1 MELLSALLAARLGTE
16 KYATDLYL
24 LIFILN
30 ESLQLKSGACK
41 IICFTFLSLSIFFYV
56 DRMRIT
62 SERQDITYHHSPAI
76 SFIFPQINTSM
87 SFFRTICLVCR
98 IK

>member
-30 ESLQLKSGACK
+30 ESLQLKSGARK
-41 IICFTFLSLSIFFYV
+41 IICFTFLSLSIF
-56 DRMRIT
+56 
-62 SERQDITYHHSPAI
+62 
-76 SFIFPQINTSM
+76 
-87 SFFRTICLVCR
+87 LCR
-98 IK
+98 